1 MAGKILAVGVPLI
14 TLLISWGLL
23 WILYRIHPLL
33 GFVAELLL
41 ASLTLAAKSLKT
53 ESMKVYAE
61 LQKGDLEGARH
72 AVSMIVGRDT
82 EVLDQTGVTKA
93 AVETV
98 AENTSD
104 GVIAPMLYMAIG
116 GAPLAM
122 CYKAVNTLDSM
133 VDIKTKGTLISAAL
147 RPTGRPG
154 QLDSGQN
161 FRVADGAV
169 RLVKRAGRQGSVL

>member
-1 MAGKILAVGVPLI
+1 MRIVWLLIGAVALDLIIGDPAWIPHPIRGIGWLIAKGEKLLRALFPTRLRLAGKILAVGVPLI
-14 TLLISWGLL
+14 TLLISWVLL

-33 GFVAELLL
+33 GFAAELLL

-104 GVIAPMLYMAIG
+104 GVIAPMS
-116 GAPLAM
+116 
-122 CYKAVNTLDSM
+122 TWR
-133 VDIKTKGTLISAAL
+133 SAA
-147 RPTGRPG
+147 RRWPCATR
-154 QLDSGQN
+154 
-161 FRVADGAV
+161 R
-169 RLVKRAGRQGSVL
+169 